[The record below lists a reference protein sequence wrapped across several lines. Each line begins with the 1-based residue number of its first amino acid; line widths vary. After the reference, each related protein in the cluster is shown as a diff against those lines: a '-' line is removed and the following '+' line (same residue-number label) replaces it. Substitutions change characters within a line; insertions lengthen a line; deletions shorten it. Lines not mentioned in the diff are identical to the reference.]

1 MNRGQRKL
9 KHFTTA
15 SEIKSYQKHLRKHK
29 PQEMITQYA
38 YVTNSFMTSECKN
51 LVWQKQDLLSQSLE
65 CYMSCV
71 VLVTFARE
79 RKELNRLSFAWNC
92 SWLFFY
98 ESYKFNFQR
107 VVCKQRNWQW
117 IYTFVYTFF
126 VSVTQS
132 GLVRIFKTMH
142 RWKDLS
148 LLKLLLTN
156 LLTSSESQMGPGRTV
171 CICIVPYGS
180 YTTVAALKGLS
191 SVQTYG
197 RNNSKHWWEFLANN
211 VVAVCTELRVKR

>member
-51 LVWQKQDLLSQSLE
+51 LVWQKQDLLRQSLE
-65 CYMSCV
+65 CYMPCV

-107 VVCKQRNWQW
+107 VVCKQRNWQ
-117 IYTFVYTFF
+117 
-126 VSVTQS
+126 
-132 GLVRIFKTMH
+132 
-142 RWKDLS
+142 
-148 LLKLLLTN
+148 
-156 LLTSSESQMGPGRTV
+156 
-171 CICIVPYGS
+171 
-180 YTTVAALKGLS
+180 
-191 SVQTYG
+191 
-197 RNNSKHWWEFLANN
+197 
-211 VVAVCTELRVKR
+211 

>member
-79 RKELNRLSFAWNC
+79 RKELIAFLLHGIVAGC
-92 SWLFFY
+92 FFY
-98 ESYKFNFQR
+98 ESYKFNFQ
-107 VVCKQRNWQW
+107 
-117 IYTFVYTFF
+117 
-126 VSVTQS
+126 S
-132 GLVRIFKTMH
+132 
-142 RWKDLS
+142 
-148 LLKLLLTN
+148 
-156 LLTSSESQMGPGRTV
+156 
-171 CICIVPYGS
+171 
-180 YTTVAALKGLS
+180 
-191 SVQTYG
+191 
-197 RNNSKHWWEFLANN
+197 N
-211 VVAVCTELRVKR
+211 V

>member
-1 MNRGQRKL
+1 MQKFSVAKTR
-9 KHFTTA
+9 FTLSKFRMLHVLCSA
-15 SEIKSYQKHLRKHK
+15 SYLR
-29 PQEMITQYA
+29 
-38 YVTNSFMTSECKN
+38 
-51 LVWQKQDLLSQSLE
+51 
-65 CYMSCV
+65 
-71 VLVTFARE
+71 ARE
-79 RKELNRLSFAWNC
+79 KRTQSPFFLHGIVAGC
-92 SWLFFY
+92 FFY

-132 GLVRIFKTMH
+132 GLVRISKTMH

-148 LLKLLLTN
+148 LLKLLRKN

-211 VVAVCTELRVKR
+211 VVAVCTELRVKRW

>member
-9 KHFTTA
+9 KHFTTT
-15 SEIKSYQKHLRKHK
+15 SEIKSYQKHLQKHK

-51 LVWQKQDLLSQSLE
+51 LVWQKQDLLRQSLE
-65 CYMSCV
+65 CYMPCV

-132 GLVRIFKTMH
+132 GLARISKTDASLERSVFAKVVAYQFINFKWKPNGSIGDCMHMH
-142 RWKDLS
+142 RSIRVVYDRS
-148 LLKLLLTN
+148 RLK
-156 LLTSSESQMGPGRTV
+156 
-171 CICIVPYGS
+171 
-180 YTTVAALKGLS
+180 
-191 SVQTYG
+191 
-197 RNNSKHWWEFLANN
+197 
-211 VVAVCTELRVKR
+211 RVKLRANVRTQQLQTLVGVFGQHMASRKP

>member
-15 SEIKSYQKHLRKHK
+15 SEIKSYQKHLQKHK

-65 CYMSCV
+65 CYMPCV

-79 RKELNRLSFAWNC
+79 K
-92 SWLFFY
+92 
-98 ESYKFNFQR
+98 SYKFNFQR

-132 GLVRIFKTMH
+132 GLVRISKKMH

-156 LLTSSESQMGPGRTV
+156 LLISSESQMGPGRTV

-191 SVQTYG
+191 SVQTHG

-211 VVAVCTELRVKR
+211 VVAVCTELRV

>member
-1 MNRGQRKL
+1 MQTSLKTDFAQIFSCCPKKL
-9 KHFTTA
+9 
-15 SEIKSYQKHLRKHK
+15 
-29 PQEMITQYA
+29 
-38 YVTNSFMTSECKN
+38 
-51 LVWQKQDLLSQSLE
+51 
-65 CYMSCV
+65 SCPKFGGAAAP
-71 VLVTFARE
+71 LAPLAR
-79 RKELNRLSFAWNC
+79 
-92 SWLFFY
+92 
-98 ESYKFNFQR
+98 
-107 VVCKQRNWQW
+107 
-117 IYTFVYTFF
+117 TPMFVYTFF

-132 GLVRIFKTMH
+132 GLVRISKMMH

-156 LLTSSESQMGPGRTV
+156 LFTSSESQMGPGRTV

-197 RNNSKHWWEFLANN
+197 PNNSKHWWEFLANN